1 MKADCRLLYILA
13 LEGLILDRERYE
25 IRFGEEEAVRHAR
38 LANLLQ
44 TPEYEGRL
52 ATMSVYSMFCLDKLE
67 GAFEGADMLE
77 ARHWCDVNDVEALM
91 VRLKAAIYICS
102 VSENTPNRYF
112 TCGSWRDASAS
123 DSEMFECDFFVMH
136 WDEETFAHYDAV
148 YCLQSG
154 DKKVAPPAVQ
164 QVLRGLLQDSE
175 LCQAFMVADRSKARA
190 IALRMLGVPDAAPPL
205 PPAAPILIT
214 DEMNRGA
221 RSAASG
227 VVPAK
232 QDGRAVQCCALACF
246 LAGWL
251 AAACFLACLLCC
263 VLLCCADLCGAT
275 LCSALLFLR
284 LCSGCIWRRDERP
297 E

>member
-1 MKADCRLLYILA
+1 M
-13 LEGLILDRERYE
+13 
-25 IRFGEEEAVRHAR
+25 EAVRHAR
-38 LANLLQ
+38 LANLLK
-44 TPEYEGRL
+44 TPDYEKRV

-77 ARHWCDVNDVEALM
+77 ARHWCDVNDIEALM

-112 TCGSWRDASAS
+112 TLGSWRDASAS

-148 YCLQSG
+148 YCVQSG
-154 DKKVAPPAVQ
+154 DKKVASPAVQ
-164 QVLRGLLQDSE
+164 QVLRGLLQESE
-175 LCQAFMVADRSKARA
+175 LCQAFMVADHSKARA
-190 IALRMLGVPDAAPPL
+190 IALRMLGVPKAAPRL
-205 PPAAPILIT
+205 PPTAPILIA
-214 DEMNRGA
+214 DEMAHGA

-232 QDGRAVQCCALACF
+232 QDGRAVRCCALACF

-251 AAACFLACLLCC
+251 ACLL
-263 VLLCCADLCGAT
+263 VLLFVLPCCADLC
-275 LCSALLFLR
+275 
-284 LCSGCIWRRDERP
+284 
-297 E
+297 